1 MIDEGDGLPYQSR
14 AYAYD
19 KSGRVLAEASYNM
32 CGTFSSLT
40 LYSYD
45 AAGRLREDLSYR
57 FRSLFKR
64 TYEFDSHGRV
74 VDRRNY
80 KNDGLLSSTG
90 YRYDEVGRLAEQ
102 LEYRPNGALDGKV
115 SYQYDQRGNQTREET
130 TNLSDSSLNGTR
142 LSSYEFDAQ
151 GNWVVRTIG
160 RSLASGD
167 EAASTE
173 VTRRAITYYDSL
185 SE

>member
-1 MIDEGDGLPYQSR
+1 
-14 AYAYD
+14 
-19 KSGRVLAEASYNM
+19 M

-40 LYSYD
+40 LYFYD
-45 AAGRLREDLSYR
+45 DAGRLQEDLSYR

-74 VDRRNY
+74 VARRSY
-80 KNDGLLSSTG
+80 KNDGLLTSTG
-90 YRYDEVGRLAEQ
+90 YRYDEQGRLGEQ
-102 LEYRPNGALDGKV
+102 LEYRPNGVLDSKV

-151 GNWVVRTIG
+151 GNWIARTMR
-160 RSLASGD
+160 RSLVSGD
-167 EAASTE
+167 ETASTE
-173 VTRRAITYYDSL
+173 VTQRAITYYGSS